1 MREPLIR
8 RRTDLDV
15 ASLIEPIHLVQQ
27 LQQDSLYLSV
37 GTSLR
42 IETFRSDRID
52 LVDKDDRGRV
62 FTGHS
67 EDVSDHS
74 RSLKGRS

>member
-1 MREPLIR
+1 MRR
-8 RRTDLDV
+8 KTDFDI
-15 ASLIEPIHLVQQ
+15 ASLVEPIHLVQQ
-27 LQQDSLYLSV
+27 LQQNSLYLPI
-37 GTSLR
+37 GTRLR
-42 IETFRSDRID
+42 VETFRSDRID

-74 RSLKGRS
+74 RSLEGGSSK